1 MKKAYLGFSEV
12 EVGNLSF
19 SALAAAAPAAVETA
33 SSSSREAKERK
44 AGKCV
49 VGREGGEGVTRP
61 CKVELRT

>member
-1 MKKAYLGFSEV
+1 MKKEDLGFSEV

-19 SALAAAAPAAVETA
+19 WAVAAAAGETA
-33 SSSSREAKERK
+33 SSSREVKERK

>member
-33 SSSSREAKERK
+33 SSSREVKERK